1 MAVAPDLFS
10 RWILSPISVGRSDR
24 TAHPRFFRELCA
36 NNRVIE
42 SVTLAGALLTSRG
55 YRFAKRLFLSYK
67 MTLTSPMPKMD
78 DAINYRADYSGS
90 KIGAN

>member
-1 MAVAPDLFS
+1 
-10 RWILSPISVGRSDR
+10 
-24 TAHPRFFRELCA
+24 
-36 NNRVIE
+36 VIE